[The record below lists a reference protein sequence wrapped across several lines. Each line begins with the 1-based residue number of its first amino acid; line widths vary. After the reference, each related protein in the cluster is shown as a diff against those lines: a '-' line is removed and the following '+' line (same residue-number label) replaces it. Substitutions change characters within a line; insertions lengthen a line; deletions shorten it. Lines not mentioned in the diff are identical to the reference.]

1 MPNSKKI
8 TLKDYFLAY
17 LTPTLWATFIF
28 ILSAQ
33 QVLPGFSI
41 SVYDFIFKKAAHMFV
56 YGVLYLLLFRAYK
69 QTSQHQLNTKNYL
82 IPLSI
87 ALLYAVIDE
96 IHQSTVPGRYPTI
109 RDVGYDFL
117 GMTTVLLY
125 QLKLI

>member
-8 TLKDYFLAY
+8 TLRDYFLAY
-17 LTPTLWATFIF
+17 LTPTLWAAFIF

-56 YGVLYLLLFRAYK
+56 YGVLYLLLFRAYAK
-69 QTSQHQLNTKNYL
+69 TSSHQNHKSYL
-82 IPLSI
+82 IPLCI
-87 ALLYAVIDE
+87 ALIYAFIDE
-96 IHQSTVPGRYPTI
+96 MHQSTVPGRYPTL